1 MRFQRAWIGSLFGWC
16 SRRCGEIM
24 SLDFDFLFDTLVFT
38 SDAFW
43 FCIGTFITSSSVV
56 ADDELLA
63 LPIIVWSS
71 DPVLLFSSILELWDS
86 AIAAAERFIFFGR
99 LIVLNSDFTE
109 GWALYDSAVAA
120 AKVTNLPMLVIFSFD
135 QDFAHCGPCCP
146 LRFCRCGSRSISAPM
161 I

>member
-1 MRFQRAWIGSLFGWC
+1 MRFQHAWIGSLFGWC

-56 ADDELLA
+56 ADDKLLA
-63 LPIIVWSS
+63 LPIIVWSL
-71 DPVLLFSSILELWDS
+71 DPVLLFSSILELWAS
-86 AIAAAERFIFFGR
+86 TVAAAESFIFSGR
-99 LIVLNSDFTE
+99 LIVLNFDVAE
-109 GWALYDSAVAA
+109 GRVLYDSSVSAA
-120 AKVTNLPMLVIFSFD
+120 EVTNLPMLVIFYFD
-135 QDFAHCGPCCP
+135 QDFSHCGPCCP
-146 LRFCRCGSRSISAPM
+146 LRFRRCGSRSVFAPM